1 MKDSLAY
8 NQIPGGNF
16 LEKSLYLNSL
26 QSYLVGA
33 AILVVG
39 IIILKAVQKI
49 IVSRLSRIESPVAE
63 YILSIERYAYPLL
76 FALLFIALFHW
87 YNVTVSVEQFSSYVF
102 KVVTIFL
109 AVRLIVAAVRAALYS
124 YLKHQDDTGAKE
136 KQLRGIILI
145 LSGVLWI
152 IGLLF
157 LFDNLGFNVTAI
169 LTGLGVGGIAIALA
183 AQTILGD
190 MFNYFVI
197 FFDRPFEVGD
207 FIIVDDKMGTVEYI
221 GIKTTRIKSL
231 SGEQIV
237 FSNSNLT
244 NARLHNYKRMNE
256 RRIVFKFGVVY
267 NTGKEKLAQIPT
279 MVRHVVQ
286 DNQGARFDRAH
297 FAKFG
302 EYSLDFEVVYYVLDA
317 DFNRYMDI
325 QQKINLELYA
335 TFEDAKI
342 EFAFPTYTVNLLDA
356 IPRKNGKG
364 RLAMKSLNESPI

>member
-1 MKDSLAY
+1 MNDTLSY
-8 NQIPGGNF
+8 NEIPGTNL
-16 LEKSLYLNSL
+16 LEKILYLNTL
-26 QSYLVGA
+26 QSYLIGA
-33 AILVVG
+33 AALLIGILL
-39 IIILKAVQKI
+39 LKAIQKI
-49 IVSRLSRIESPVAE
+49 IVSRMSRLSSPIIQ
-63 YILSIERYAYPLL
+63 YLLNIERYAYPLL
-76 FALLFIALFHW
+76 FALFFIAVFNW
-87 YNVTVSVEQFSSYVF
+87 YNVTDTVERFSGYVF

-109 AVRLIVAAVRAALYS
+109 GIRLIVAAVRNALYS
-124 YLKHQDDTGAKE
+124 YLKRQDDTGTKE
-136 KQLRGIILI
+136 KQLRGIVLI

-152 IGLLF
+152 VGLLF

-207 FIIVDDKMGTVEYI
+207 FIIVDDKMGVVEYI

-244 NARLHNYKRMNE
+244 NARLHNYKRMSE
-256 RRIVFKFGVVY
+256 RRIVFKFGIAY
-267 NTGKEKLAQIPT
+267 YTGQDKLAQVPAMI
-279 MVRHVVQ
+279 RQVVE
-286 DNQGARFDRAH
+286 NNEGTRFDRAH

-325 QQKINLELYA
+325 QQKINLEIYRK
-335 TFEDAKI
+335 FESAKI
-342 EFAFPTYTVNLLDA
+342 EFAFPSYLAKLWKNMGQV
-356 IPRKNGKG
+356 NGK
-364 RLAMKSLNESPI
+364 AIVHES